1 MPAPPGFLLRTFQS
15 FHFRDFRLMWTGACI
30 SQIGTQMQTTAQAW
44 TVYKLS
50 NGNAFY
56 LGVDVFL
63 AQIPIV
69 LFALV
74 AGVLADRRDRRA
86 ILLSS
91 QYIQMACAFTM
102 ATLAFTGLIQVWHI
116 WILSFIV
123 GSAQAFGGPSY
134 SALIPTLVP
143 KEHLPNAIALNSIQF
158 NLARV
163 IGPTLAAGALAA
175 FGAAWCFGLNGLSF
189 LVVIATL
196 YIINVSFVPQRS
208 REPIL
213 GSMRQGFGFILSRP
227 GMKPLIVLSFMVTLL
242 GFQIIAFL
250 PPFADKV
257 LHGDSR
263 TYATL
268 LSFSGVG
275 AVTGALIVASRHK
288 KQGRDQLLTL
298 CGLGVIT
305 MAFAFSPNIYIACFL
320 IALAGVAL
328 MAVFNMNTSLVQ
340 LIVPDD
346 MRGRVMSVYNLAIR
360 GGGAVGPL
368 IFGSLIPIF
377 GPSLVIAGAGVALLC
392 LGL

>member
-1 MPAPPGFLLRTFQS
+1 
-15 FHFRDFRLMWTGACI
+15 MWTGACI
-30 SQIGTQMQTTAQAW
+30 SQVGTQMQTAAQAW
-44 TVYKLS
+44 TVFDLS
-50 NGNAFY
+50 NNNSFY

-69 LFALV
+69 LFALI

-91 QYIQMACAFTM
+91 QYAQMACAFVM
-102 ATLAFTGLIQVWHI
+102 AFLALTGLIEVWHI
-116 WILSFIV
+116 WVLSFIV

-163 IGPTLAAGALAA
+163 IGPTLGGAALTLL
-175 FGAAWCFGLNGLSF
+175 GAAWCFGLNGLSF
-189 LVVIATL
+189 LVVIGTL
-196 YIINVSFVPQRS
+196 YVINVGFVPQRS

-227 GMKPLIVLSFMVTLL
+227 GMKPLIVLSFMMTLL

-250 PPFADKV
+250 PPFAQEA
-257 LHGDSR
+257 LQGGPQ
-263 TYATL
+263 TYTTL

-275 AVTGALIVASRHK
+275 AVAGALMVAAFGRSAN
-288 KQGRDQLLTL
+288 QGRNQLLTL
-298 CGLGVIT
+298 IALGVIT
-305 MAFAFSPNIYIACFL
+305 VGFAFSPNVYVACAL
-320 IALAGVAL
+320 IAMAGIAL

-346 MRGRVMSVYNLAIR
+346 MRGRVMSVYNLAVR

-377 GPSLVIAGAGVALLC
+377 GAQYVIAGAGVALSC
-392 LGL
+392 LGLYYLIFNRRVAEL

>member
-1 MPAPPGFLLRTFQS
+1 
-15 FHFRDFRLMWTGACI
+15 MWTGACI
-30 SQIGTQMQTTAQAW
+30 SQVGTQMQTAAQAW
-44 TVYKLS
+44 TVYELS
-50 NGNAFY
+50 KGNSLF
-56 LGVDVFL
+56 LGIDVFM

-74 AGVLADRRDRRA
+74 AGVLADRRDRRT
-86 ILLSS
+86 ILLGS
-91 QYIQMACAFTM
+91 QYTQMACAFTM

-123 GSAQAFGGPSY
+123 GTAQAFGGPSY

-163 IGPTLAAGALAA
+163 IGPTLGGIALTA

-208 REPIL
+208 REPIF
-213 GSMRQGFGFILSRP
+213 GSMKQGFGFILARP

-250 PPFADKV
+250 PPFAEKV
-257 LHGDSR
+257 LHGGPR
-263 TYATL
+263 TYTSL
-268 LSFSGVG
+268 LSFSGAG
-275 AVTGALIVASRHK
+275 AVAGALIVAALGRSK
-288 KQGRDQLLTL
+288 NQGRTQLWTL
-298 CGLGVIT
+298 CMLGLIT
-305 MAFAFSPNIYIACFL
+305 FGFAFSPNVYVACFL
-320 IALAGVAL
+320 IALAGIAL

-377 GPSLVIAGAGVALLC
+377 GPTFVLAGAGVALLC
-392 LGL
+392 LGLYFLLFNRRVTEL

>member
-1 MPAPPGFLLRTFQS
+1 
-15 FHFRDFRLMWTGACI
+15 MWTGACI
-30 SQIGTQMQTTAQAW
+30 SQIGTQMQTAAQAW
-44 TVYKLS
+44 KVYELS
-50 NGNAFY
+50 DGNSFY

-91 QYIQMACAFTM
+91 QYTQMACAFTM
-102 ATLAFTGLIQVWHI
+102 AILAFTGIIQVWHI

-163 IGPTLAAGALAA
+163 IGPTIGGLALTMLGAE
-175 FGAAWCFGLNGLSF
+175 WCFGLNGLSF
-189 LVVIATL
+189 LVVIGTL
-196 YIINVSFVPQRS
+196 YIINVGFVPQRS

-213 GSMRQGFGFILSRP
+213 GSMKQGFGFILSRP
-227 GMKPLIVLSFMVTLL
+227 GMRPLIVLSFMVTLL
-242 GFQIIAFL
+242 GFQIVAFL
-250 PPFADKV
+250 PPFAEKV
-257 LHGDSR
+257 LQGGPR
-263 TYATL
+263 TYTTL
-268 LSFSGVG
+268 LSCSGAG
-275 AVTGALIVASRHK
+275 AVAGALMVAAFRSKH
-288 KQGRDQLLTL
+288 QGRNQLLTL
-298 CGLGVIT
+298 CLLGLIT
-305 MAFAFSPNIYIACFL
+305 FAFALSPNIYVACGL

-346 MRGRVMSVYNLAIR
+346 MRGRVMSVYNLAVR

-368 IFGSLIPIF
+368 IFGSLIPIY
-377 GPSLVIAGAGVALLC
+377 GPRIVLAGAGVALLA
-392 LGL
+392 LGLYFMTFNRKVTEL